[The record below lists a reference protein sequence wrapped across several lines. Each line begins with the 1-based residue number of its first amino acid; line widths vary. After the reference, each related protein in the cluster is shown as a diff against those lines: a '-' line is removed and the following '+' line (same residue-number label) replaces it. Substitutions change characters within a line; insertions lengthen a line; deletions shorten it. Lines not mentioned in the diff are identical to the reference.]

1 MANFDIA
8 YKRTIGAEGGYGN
21 HPNDKG
27 GETYMGISRRAHP
40 DSKIWEIIDK
50 VDKTGK
56 TNRQISAELKKNTW
70 LTHYVKDI
78 YKKDYWNKFELD
90 KVNYQR
96 IANEIFDDAVNRG
109 IGAAAYTCHIIL
121 GMPPQRKITKELLE
135 KLKNYG
141 TVR

>member
-8 YKRTIGAEGGYGN
+8 YKRTVSAEGGYAH

-40 DSKIWEIIDK
+40 DAKIWEIIDK
-50 VDKTGK
+50 IDKKGK
-56 TNRQISAELKKNTW
+56 SNLQISAELKKNTW
-70 LTHYVKDI
+70 LTHYVKEI

-90 KVNYQR
+90 KVKYQR
-96 IANEIFDDAVNRG
+96 VANEIFDDAVNRG

-121 GMPPQRKITKELLE
+121 GMPPQRKITRQLLDN
-135 KLKNYG
+135 LANYG
-141 TVR
+141 K

>member
-1 MANFDIA
+1 
-8 YKRTIGAEGGYGN
+8 
-21 HPNDKG
+21 
-27 GETYMGISRRAHP
+27 MGISRRAHP

-56 TNRQISAELKKNTW
+56 TNRQITAELKKNTW